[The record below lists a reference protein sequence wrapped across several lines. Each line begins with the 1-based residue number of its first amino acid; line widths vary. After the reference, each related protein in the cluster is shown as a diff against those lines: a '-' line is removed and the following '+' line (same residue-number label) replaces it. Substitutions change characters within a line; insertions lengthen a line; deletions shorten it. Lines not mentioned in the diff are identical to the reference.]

1 MVTDIFQIR
10 ALRDIPEHGVKKG
23 DLGGYVEGEHNLS
36 QEGSCW
42 IADKEEVC
50 EQARVE
56 EDAYVGGQAVVWDDA
71 VIRGQAV
78 VDGHSSVV
86 FFAISLNLKN
96 MRTQIILTCVS
107 CTDRGNLCKAKFTVF
122 HIDLQKL
129 TAGIYKHQC
138 YAVVSLED
146 YSINK
151 FIDQLMIGQLGT
163 TEVAAVGI
171 ASKLLLLLSMFI
183 SSICVG
189 YNILISRALGAGQ
202 TFNSVKISKICE

>member
-1 MVTDIFQIR
+1 M
-10 ALRDIPEHGVKKG
+10 
-23 DLGGYVEGEHNLS
+23 
-36 QEGSCW
+36 
-42 IADKEEVC
+42 
-50 EQARVE
+50 
-56 EDAYVGGQAVVWDDA
+56 
-71 VIRGQAV
+71 
-78 VDGHSSVV
+78 
-86 FFAISLNLKN
+86 
-96 MRTQIILTCVS
+96 
-107 CTDRGNLCKAKFTVF
+107 
-122 HIDLQKL
+122 
-129 TAGIYKHQC
+129 
-138 YAVVSLED
+138 VSLED